1 MYLFC
6 SDVVYSHSSAEIQV
20 LKWSIN
26 KNFLSKQSSIKHLF
40 TSFAFAMK
48 RSFRFMMFEMATSCL
63 SVFKLDA
70 TSSIDFAIKSGDRS
84 ESRSFVPIER
94 TKWSGFSLFRNFPSL
109 DVFDHAVSKYHD
121 FLTFILIFFTVIFCS
136 YHSRGAFI
144 FFSVSLLCLSILL
157 LAFEL
162 NLAST
167 LDFSL
172 VFAFLLSLRIALPS
186 GFEFTR
192 SRFTGGSSALTAI
205 VLLER

>member
-26 KNFLSKQSSIKHLF
+26 KNFLSKQSSVKHLF
-40 TSFAFAMK
+40 TSFAFAME

-121 FLTFILIFFTVIFCS
+121 FLTFILIFLIVIFCS
-136 YHSRGAFI
+136 YRSRDTFI
-144 FFSVSLLCLSILL
+144 FFLSLFFVSLYYYLHLSQYLL
-157 LAFEL
+157 L
-162 NLAST
+162 
-167 LDFSL
+167 
-172 VFAFLLSLRIALPS
+172 FLIFL
-186 GFEFTR
+186 
-192 SRFTGGSSALTAI
+192 
-205 VLLER
+205 